1 MPPKSATALHFSRV
15 PAGPPL
21 GLPLFL
27 VPQARLICSSLS
39 KLLPP
44 KGIGSPQIAH
54 PTLGM
59 GRLCDF
65 CMEQRSVVYCRSDAA
80 SLCLSCDRN
89 IHSAN
94 ALSRR
99 HSRTLLCDRCTT
111 QPAIVRC
118 IEENASLCQN
128 CDWNGHDGLAL
139 TSEHKRQTINCY
151 SGCPSATEFSRIWS
165 FFEFPDMEEPDFEKG
180 LMTIN
185 ENSVTNCWGP
195 PEDSSTAN
203 LGSTGK
209 MNDIKAVEKAN
220 PWVESSSASGLN
232 AMSCSANRPAG
243 SMDSTTP
250 KTSCPRT
257 DDVDFC
263 KDDFYEGFTMG
274 DVDMTFENYEELFGA
289 SHNQTG
295 DLFDDAGIDSFF
307 DMKENSA
314 TNSICHGESAEEVK
328 QTQATCGNAV
338 SADPAMSNPEGN
350 ADSSLALPG
359 RQVQSTLSFSF
370 SGVTG
375 ESSAGEYQDCGM
387 SGMLLT
393 GEPSCYHAGPGSSSL
408 PTSNRESALIRYKE
422 KKKTRKF
429 EKKIRYASRKAR
441 ADVRRRVKGR
451 FVKAGEAYDY
461 DPLSETRSC

>member
-1 MPPKSATALHFSRV
+1 
-15 PAGPPL
+15 
-21 GLPLFL
+21 
-27 VPQARLICSSLS
+27 
-39 KLLPP
+39 
-44 KGIGSPQIAH
+44 
-54 PTLGM
+54 M

-65 CMEQRSVVYCRSDAA
+65 CMEQRSAVYCRSDAA

-151 SGCPSATEFSRIWS
+151 SGCPSAAEFSRIWS

>member
-1 MPPKSATALHFSRV
+1 MWTLVAFALMKSLGGGACVVYYRDCSR
-15 PAGPPL
+15 G
-21 GLPLFL
+21 
-27 VPQARLICSSLS
+27 SLCWFVQLS
-39 KLLPP
+39 FVHWT
-44 KGIGSPQIAH
+44 S
-54 PTLGM
+54 M

-99 HSRTLLCDRCTT
+99 HSRTLLCDRCAT

-128 CDWNGHDGLAL
+128 CDWNGHGGLAL

-151 SGCPSATEFSRIWS
+151 SGCPSAAEFSRIWS

-209 MNDIKAVEKAN
+209 MNDIKAVDKAN

-232 AMSCSANRPAG
+232 AMSCSADRPAG

-250 KTSCPRT
+250 KVHQIFLVHISSFKIWIYC
-257 DDVDFC
+257 DANLLYFFVEC
-263 KDDFYEGFTMG
+263 KLLCFLM
-274 DVDMTFENYEELFGA
+274 ELLY
-289 SHNQTG
+289 T
-295 DLFDDAGIDSFF
+295 IW
-307 DMKENSA
+307 E
-314 TNSICHGESAEEVK
+314 
-328 QTQATCGNAV
+328 
-338 SADPAMSNPEGN
+338 
-350 ADSSLALPG
+350 
-359 RQVQSTLSFSF
+359 
-370 SGVTG
+370 
-375 ESSAGEYQDCGM
+375 
-387 SGMLLT
+387 
-393 GEPSCYHAGPGSSSL
+393 
-408 PTSNRESALIRYKE
+408 
-422 KKKTRKF
+422 
-429 EKKIRYASRKAR
+429 
-441 ADVRRRVKGR
+441 
-451 FVKAGEAYDY
+451 
-461 DPLSETRSC
+461 

>member
-1 MPPKSATALHFSRV
+1 
-15 PAGPPL
+15 
-21 GLPLFL
+21 
-27 VPQARLICSSLS
+27 
-39 KLLPP
+39 
-44 KGIGSPQIAH
+44 
-54 PTLGM
+54 M

-65 CMEQRSVVYCRSDAA
+65 CTEQRSVVYCRSDAA

-89 IHSAN
+89 VHSAN

-99 HSRTLLCDRCTT
+99 HLRTLLCDRCVI

-128 CDWNGHDGLAL
+128 CDWNGHGGLAL
-139 TSEHKRQTINCY
+139 TSEHQRQTINCY
-151 SGCPSATEFSRIWS
+151 SGCPSAAEFSRIWS

-203 LGSTGK
+203 LGSNGK
-209 MNDIKAVEKAN
+209 MNDTKAVDKAN
-220 PWVESSSASGLN
+220 PWVGSSSASGLN
-232 AMSCSANRPAG
+232 AMSCSADRPAG

-250 KTSCPRT
+250 KVHQFFFCAYYCPGT

-295 DLFDDAGIDSFF
+295 DLFDDAGIEGFF

-314 TNSICHGESAEEVK
+314 TNSICHGESAEEVYRE
-328 QTQATCGNAV
+328 AFSAV
-338 SADPAMSNPEGN
+338 VAHCK
-350 ADSSLALPG
+350 
-359 RQVQSTLSFSF
+359 V
-370 SGVTG
+370 
-375 ESSAGEYQDCGM
+375 
-387 SGMLLT
+387 
-393 GEPSCYHAGPGSSSL
+393 
-408 PTSNRESALIRYKE
+408 
-422 KKKTRKF
+422 
-429 EKKIRYASRKAR
+429 KIRS
-441 ADVRRRVKGR
+441 
-451 FVKAGEAYDY
+451 
-461 DPLSETRSC
+461 LNS